1 MILFFW
7 ICKCAWFLSKPLE
20 TSQNNL
26 GIMLL
31 CTINDD
37 RSFFNSTPFSFL
49 SLCRHL
55 HSKNKWQLK
64 TTNKKRQT
72 QCWTKFISSQEEDF
86 DTYNKPL
93 CFCTSHGWWMTYF
106 WLLVKGEM
114 YGHVDVSFCFVNGP
128 KNNFL
133 LILYTQMLPHVH
145 GEMAHAQGWSTI
157 FKS

>member
-1 MILFFW
+1 
-7 ICKCAWFLSKPLE
+7 
-20 TSQNNL
+20 
-26 GIMLL
+26 
-31 CTINDD
+31 
-37 RSFFNSTPFSFL
+37 
-49 SLCRHL
+49 
-55 HSKNKWQLK
+55 
-64 TTNKKRQT
+64 
-72 QCWTKFISSQEEDF
+72 
-86 DTYNKPL
+86 
-93 CFCTSHGWWMTYF
+93 MTYF

>member
-1 MILFFW
+1 MIKIIWIVFLTCLNFWCKHVKTQQFHDIFSLVLYCLLPSATRFFKKLIMILFFW

-37 RSFFNSTPFSFL
+37 RSFFNSTPFTFL
-49 SLCRHL
+49 SLCMHL

-72 QCWTKFISSQEEDF
+72 QCWTTFISSQEEDF
-86 DTYNKPL
+86 DTYNKSL
-93 CFCTSHGWWMTYF
+93 CFLHPSWMMNDL
-106 WLLVKGEM
+106 LLVAG
-114 YGHVDVSFCFVNGP
+114 
-128 KNNFL
+128 
-133 LILYTQMLPHVH
+133 
-145 GEMAHAQGWSTI
+145 
-157 FKS
+157 